1 MGDKKRVTIAELAQE
16 LGYSKSTISRALSG
30 KGRLSSETRENILR
44 YCEMSGYQSK
54 ATLDKKWMTRN
65 YNITVVM
72 PSEQE
77 ILEIP
82 FFYNCIMGI
91 CNAAQEKGYHIILL
105 SLRVGELQPLKSVLT
120 QGKTD
125 GVILMRTWV
134 TDVTIEY
141 LSAQSI
147 PFIVLGN
154 SQDSTVQCVD
164 HDTVRAC
171 KEMTSYLIGRGI
183 NRIALIGGNI
193 EHTVTQKRLA
203 GFRDSFTL
211 FGKKPIEKL
220 IYLNCNIKETV
231 YNAAE
236 KVINSNAECIVCM
249 DDKICCQVL
258 EKFQAIQVSVPKDI
272 KLVSFYDSYFLEHC
286 KPAVTSLRFDE
297 ANLGIIA
304 CEELIGRIEQR
315 TYSTRVYTG
324 YKVMLRAST
333 R

>member
-44 YCEMSGYQSK
+44 YCEMSGYRSK

-231 YNAAE
+231 YNA
-236 KVINSNAECIVCM
+236 
-249 DDKICCQVL
+249 ICCQVL

>member
-1 MGDKKRVTIAELAQE
+1 
-16 LGYSKSTISRALSG
+16 
-30 KGRLSSETRENILR
+30 
-44 YCEMSGYQSK
+44 
-54 ATLDKKWMTRN
+54 
-65 YNITVVM
+65 
-72 PSEQE
+72 
-77 ILEIP
+77 
-82 FFYNCIMGI
+82 MGI

-211 FGKKPIEKL
+211 FGK
-220 IYLNCNIKETV
+220 NR
-231 YNAAE
+231 
-236 KVINSNAECIVCM
+236 
-249 DDKICCQVL
+249 
-258 EKFQAIQVSVPKDI
+258 
-272 KLVSFYDSYFLEHC
+272 
-286 KPAVTSLRFDE
+286 LR
-297 ANLGIIA
+297 
-304 CEELIGRIEQR
+304 
-315 TYSTRVYTG
+315 S
-324 YKVMLRAST
+324 
-333 R
+333 